1 MNSNPLQALLGIIN
15 KLNPKQKF
23 MLIGGI
29 LLTAVLLVV
38 LLFFLNEPTYTT
50 LYSGLS
56 AEDASKVVEYLSSQK
71 ILYKIDDGGQTI
83 KVPREKV
90 YETRLALASRGIPSS
105 GVIGYEIFD
114 KTTMGMSEFM
124 QKLNYKRA
132 LEGELARTIS
142 QLDGVQGARVHI
154 VIPQKTI
161 FKEEEKLPSASVV
174 LKLRNGALISKE
186 NISSIVNLICGS
198 VEGLQPSKVSIIDTK
213 GRILSNDAE
222 EGPLAFASTKQYE
235 IKQSVENY
243 LAKKAQAILDN
254 VLGYGN
260 SVVQVNAD
268 LNFDQVEKTMEQF
281 DPESQVAVSEQ
292 TIKSNNQGVSSKDS
306 TAQNNENTLTNY
318 EISKTIQKVIE
329 GSGNIQ
335 RLSVA
340 AVINDIPKE
349 VKNGDKTEIVYE
361 PRPPEQLKKLEELVK
376 NAVGIDP
383 NRNDQFS
390 LVSIPFEVKTNE
402 DLSFEDKNSVIPN
415 ADELT
420 NVIFMLVAIIAS
432 IFVLKSLMKKLKTEK
447 IVIGTI
453 NTGDY
458 NTVSSSS
465 ALPQKAETNLMNQ
478 LAASKKRPLIP
489 VGDLEDEISDEA
501 LLKRNQQEKII
512 NYVTKNPAE
521 AAKLINAWMH
531 EYEI

>member
-38 LLFFLNEPTYTT
+38 MIFFLNEPTYTT

-114 KTTMGMSEFM
+114 KTSMGMSEFM

-174 LKLRNGALISKE
+174 LKLRNGAFISKE

-213 GRILSNDAE
+213 GRMLSNEDE

-243 LAKKAQAILDN
+243 LAKKAQAIL
-254 VLGYGN
+254 
-260 SVVQVNAD
+260 
-268 LNFDQVEKTMEQF
+268 
-281 DPESQVAVSEQ
+281 
-292 TIKSNNQGVSSKDS
+292 
-306 TAQNNENTLTNY
+306 
-318 EISKTIQKVIE
+318 
-329 GSGNIQ
+329 
-335 RLSVA
+335 
-340 AVINDIPKE
+340 
-349 VKNGDKTEIVYE
+349 
-361 PRPPEQLKKLEELVK
+361 
-376 NAVGIDP
+376 
-383 NRNDQFS
+383 
-390 LVSIPFEVKTNE
+390 
-402 DLSFEDKNSVIPN
+402 
-415 ADELT
+415 
-420 NVIFMLVAIIAS
+420 
-432 IFVLKSLMKKLKTEK
+432 
-447 IVIGTI
+447 
-453 NTGDY
+453 
-458 NTVSSSS
+458 
-465 ALPQKAETNLMNQ
+465 
-478 LAASKKRPLIP
+478 
-489 VGDLEDEISDEA
+489 
-501 LLKRNQQEKII
+501 
-512 NYVTKNPAE
+512 
-521 AAKLINAWMH
+521 
-531 EYEI
+531 

>member
-1 MNSNPLQALLGIIN
+1 MNTNPLQALLGIIN

-29 LLTAVLLVV
+29 LTTVILLVV
-38 LLFFLNEPTYTT
+38 MIFFLNEPTYTT
-50 LYSGLS
+50 LYSNLS
-56 AEDASKVVEYLSSQK
+56 PEDASKVVDYLTSQK

-90 YETRLALASRGIPSS
+90 YEIRLALAGRGIPSS
-105 GVIGYEIFD
+105 GLIGYEIFD
-114 KTTMGMSEFM
+114 KTSMGMSEFM

-142 QLDGVQGARVHI
+142 QLDGVEGARVHI

-174 LKLRNGALISKE
+174 LKLRNGAVISKE
-186 NISSIVNLICGS
+186 NILSIVNLVCGS

-213 GRILSNDAE
+213 GRILSNESD
-222 EGPLAFASTKQYE
+222 EGPLAYASTKQYE

-243 LAKKAQAILDN
+243 LARKAQAILDN

-281 DPESQVAVSEQ
+281 DPESQVAISEQ
-292 TIKSNNQGVSSKDS
+292 TIKSNNQGISSRDS
-306 TAQNNENTLTNY
+306 TAQSNENTLTNY

-329 GSGNIQ
+329 GTGNIK

-340 AVINDIPKE
+340 AVVNDIPKE
-349 VKNGDKTEIVYE
+349 VKNGDKTELVYE
-361 PRPPEQLKKLEELVK
+361 PRSAEQLKKLEELVK

-383 NRNDQFS
+383 SRNDQFS
-390 LVSIPFEVKTNE
+390 LVSIPFEVKTSDE
-402 DLSFEDKNSVIPN
+402 FQEEGTGSVIPK

-420 NVIFMLVAIIAS
+420 NVILMLVAIIAS
-432 IFVLKSLMKKLKTEK
+432 IFVLKGLMKKLKTEK

-453 NTGDY
+453 NTEDL
-458 NTVSSSS
+458 TAVPSMQT
-465 ALPQKAETNLMNQ
+465 LHQKAESNLMNQ
-478 LAASKKRPLIP
+478 LTAKKRPLIP
-489 VGDLEDEISDEA
+489 VGDIEDEISDEA
-501 LLKRNQQEKII
+501 LLKKNQQEKII